1 MSDRQFG
8 FRTRALHAGAVP
20 DAVYGTRAV
29 PIHQSTSF
37 VFKDTDDAAN
47 LFALQKFGNIYSR
60 IGNPTVAALEERL
73 ASLEGGIGAVAT
85 ASGMSAEFLVFAAL
99 CEQGDHIVASS
110 KLYGGTITHLDVS
123 LRRFG
128 IETTFVDSDEA
139 EDFKA
144 ALQDNTKLIFTEVV
158 ANPSSDVVDLP
169 GLAGVAHDH
178 GVPLVVDSTLTT
190 PYLLRPIEHGAD
202 IVTHSV
208 TKFLGGHGTT
218 LGGVI
223 VESGTFPWNNGKFP
237 QMTEPVESYG
247 GLSWWGNFAEYG
259 FLTKIRAEQL
269 RDFGPSL
276 TPQAAFQLIQGVE
289 TLPQRME
296 EHTANA
302 QKVAAWLEADERVE
316 YVNFSGLP
324 SHPHHERAKDLL
336 PLGTSSVFSFGVR
349 GGRETGA
356 RFIEELQL
364 ASHLANVGD
373 ARTLV
378 LHPAS
383 TTHQQLTQDQLA
395 AAGIPEDLIRISVGL
410 EDVDDI
416 IWDLDQ
422 ALERALAAQQDPDR
436 ETPTAVTAGAGTVG
450 AAQNGGEA

>member
-1 MSDRQFG
+1 MTDDREFG

-20 DAVYGTRAV
+20 DAVYGSRAV

-37 VFKDTDDAAN
+37 VFKDTDDAAT

-60 IGNPTVAALEERL
+60 IGNPTVSALEERI

-99 CEQGDHIVASS
+99 CQQGDHIVASS
-110 KLYGGTITHLDVS
+110 KLYGGTVTQLDVS

-128 IETTFVDSDEA
+128 IETTFVNSDEA
-139 EDFKA
+139 EDFRA
-144 ALQDNTKLIFTEVV
+144 AVQDNTKLIFTEIVS
-158 ANPSSDVVDLP
+158 NPSSDIVDLR
-169 GLAGVAHDH
+169 GLADVAHER
-178 GVPLVVDSTLTT
+178 GIPLVVDSTLTT
-190 PYLLRPIEHGAD
+190 PYLIRPIEHGAD

-218 LGGVI
+218 LGGVV
-223 VESGTFPWNNGKFP
+223 VESGTFPWDNGNFP

-276 TPQAAFQLIQGVE
+276 TPQAAFQLIQGIE
-289 TLPQRME
+289 TLPQRIE
-296 EHTANA
+296 EHVSNA
-302 QKVAAWLEADERVE
+302 QRVAEWLDADDRVD
-316 YVNFSGLP
+316 YVNHAGLP
-324 SHPHHERAKDLL
+324 AHPHHQRGKELL
-336 PLGTSSVFSFGVR
+336 PQGVGSVLSFGVK

-356 RFIEELQL
+356 AFIENLQL

-383 TTHQQLTQDQLA
+383 TTHQQLTTEQLA
-395 AAGIPEDLIRISVGL
+395 AAGIPDDLVRISVGL
-410 EDVDDI
+410 EDIEDI

-422 ALERALAAQQDPDR
+422 ALAAAT
-436 ETPTAVTAGAGTVG
+436 E
-450 AAQNGGEA
+450 GEK